1 MQPVRRWWLILVG
14 VGLLLP
20 VLSWPGRGIAGE
32 IQETAQEIKYP
43 YTFGP
48 IVTSTAIPLAKGK
61 FSLQPYWYLYSAN
74 SKFSPNWRRI
84 NAGGNY
90 ASFETVLQL
99 NYGLWDD
106 LQVYALVPFIQN
118 WANGVNNPGPN
129 GERSADFGGLGDVS
143 LSFKYRVIA
152 ETFAVPTVSYLLTVG
167 FPNGHFNHLN
177 PGRFGT
183 DRIGSGSYA
192 VTTGFNL
199 SKLAQPLIVY
209 ANLWYTMHTDFTT
222 DTAATGRKGVGAS
235 VTGAN
240 HPPDTVTINLAM
252 EWPFAGKW
260 VALLE
265 LFGYGDTGRLIGPLA
280 NQAPGARITIL
291 PAMEYMATPQLSMA
305 LGFEIDLA
313 GKNANANYT
322 PVFSM
327 IYGF

>member
-1 MQPVRRWWLILVG
+1 M
-14 VGLLLP
+14 
-20 VLSWPGRGIAGE
+20 SWSGRGIAGE
-32 IQETAQEIKYP
+32 AQETDQAVKYP

-61 FSLQPYWYLYSAN
+61 FSLQSYWYLYCTN

-84 NAGGNY
+84 NAGGDY
-90 ASFETVLQL
+90 TSFETVVQL

-106 LQVYALVPFIQN
+106 LQVFAVIPFIQN
-118 WANGVNNPGPN
+118 WAHSVNNPRPN

-152 ETFAVPTVSYLLTVG
+152 ETFVVPTVSYLLTAD
-167 FPNGHFNHLN
+167 FPTGHFRYLN
-177 PGRFGT
+177 PGRLGT
-183 DRIGSGSYA
+183 DRLGNGSYSF
-192 VTTGFNL
+192 TTGVNL
-199 SKLAQPLIVY
+199 SKLIPPLIVY
-209 ANLWYTMHTDFTT
+209 ANLWYTLHTDFTT

-235 VTGAN
+235 VAGAN

-265 LFGYGDTGRLIGPLA
+265 LFGYGDAGRLIGPRA
-280 NQAPGARITIL
+280 NQSPGARITIL
-291 PAMEYMATPQLSMA
+291 PAMEYMATPQWSMA
-305 LGFEIDLA
+305 LGLEIDLA

-327 IYGF
+327 SYGF